1 MPPPFIL
8 GLKNILDRNDKSEL
22 VPHLENSVRIIISW
36 SEWRYSNHQQKLRKD
51 CLFNATIKTCAN
63 LCVNCFQNNYL
74 PYPQLPPIFYA
85 WCADIRS

>member
-36 SEWRYSNHQQKLRKD
+36 SEWGDSNSRHPAPKAGALPTALHPDIKVSTVD
-51 CLFNATIKTCAN
+51 NAG
-63 LCVNCFQNNYL
+63 F
-74 PYPQLPPIFYA
+74 
-85 WCADIRS
+85 